1 MVVPFEGDEPDSSA
15 PFGLFNFVVDDRFL
29 VLVAF
34 EAANLGPGLT
44 IECARKV
51 ELCHP
56 LLVVPIATLS
66 GYLGN
71 ELTLTAEVHLQ
82 ELIFVIKTSAP

>member
-29 VLVAF
+29 VLGAF

-56 LLVVPIATLS
+56 LIVLTATL
-66 GYLGN
+66 GGN
-71 ELTLTAEVHLQ
+71 LSDELTLTTEVHLQ
-82 ELIFVIKTSAP
+82 ELVRVEETRAP